1 MRSHIYRGFEIN
13 CVVAKAETGKPSAR
27 WHCVLTIRAVDEAEP
42 LHYEIDLN
50 AWTPAGARTLCI
62 QYAKQHVD
70 ESTGPEHYAGQGPTC
85 PGTSQLRRKEAG
97 GDA

>member
-1 MRSHIYRGFEIN
+1 VRPHIYRGFEID

-27 WHCVLTIRAVDEAEP
+27 WHCALTIRALDEPEP

-50 AWTPAGARTLCI
+50 AWTPAGARNLCI

-70 ESTGPEHYAGQGPTC
+70 ESKGPEQYTGKPARAPS
-85 PGTSQLRRKEAG
+85 TSPLRRKG
-97 GDA
+97 G

>member
-13 CVVAKAETGKPSAR
+13 CAVTKAETGKPSAR
-27 WHCVLTIRAVDEAEP
+27 WHCTLTIRALDQPEP

-50 AWTPAGARTLCI
+50 AWTPAGARSLCI

-70 ESTGPEHYAGQGPTC
+70 ESTGPEHYPGQAAHPSC
-85 PGTSQLRRKEAG
+85 SPLRKKG
-97 GDA
+97 GQH

>member
-1 MRSHIYRGFEIN
+1 MRAHIYRGFEID

-27 WHCVLTIRAVDEAEP
+27 WHCALTIRAIDEAEP

-50 AWTPAGARTLCI
+50 AWTPAGARNLCI

-70 ESTGPEHYAGQGPTC
+70 ESTGPEQYAGEAPHC
-85 PGTSQLRRKEAG
+85 PPVSPLRKNGESCG
-97 GDA
+97 